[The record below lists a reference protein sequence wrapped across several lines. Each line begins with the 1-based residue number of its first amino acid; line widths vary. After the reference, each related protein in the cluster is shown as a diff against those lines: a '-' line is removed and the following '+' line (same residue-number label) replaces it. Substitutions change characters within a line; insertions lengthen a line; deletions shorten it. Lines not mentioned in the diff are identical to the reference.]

1 MESDKTN
8 RLLDQWKNSDKK
20 KSLQT
25 SIVKAPSGLPMLL
38 TSGQQRL
45 WFLQRLLPDNPVYNY
60 SENFV
65 LTGDLNI
72 PAFTHSLKQVFEDNS
87 ILRST
92 YPYVNDQPVQLI
104 HDWPEIKLNIFDLS
118 TIAVEE
124 KEIQKQDILLSD
136 ARLPFSLEV
145 FPLVRTTLIK
155 LSDTEHVFLM
165 TMHHIIFD
173 KWSMDL
179 FLKKLSTAYRDF
191 FASQDVLKNDGDLQ
205 FSDYAFWQRSRVLD
219 GDQLAYW
226 KTKLGGEIPFLELP
240 TDYPQ
245 PARPTYKGTSYRSQF
260 SKDLSTRVLDL
271 CKTMDTTPYVLMLS
285 VYYLLLYKY
294 SGQKDILVGSPIS
307 HRNSKVLEHMIGFF
321 DETIVLRT
329 TVNPKMTFA
338 DFVTLVKQNTL
349 EAFANIDVPFEVLV
363 KELSPQR
370 SLSVNPFFRVMFIYH
385 SVQKSPSFG
394 SGLEL
399 SHSFFNPGVSKF
411 DLTLYIANENGNLS
425 SGFEYA
431 SDIFEATTIIQLQE
445 HLTLLMESVTKKP
458 DQYISD
464 VKMLTVK
471 EKQFFFEDVEQHS
484 SVFQE
489 FLGIHHIIE
498 SVGKITPTQ
507 TAVTFKNESI
517 TYKTLNERADA
528 VAATILKYTKNRKEI
543 IGLSID
549 RSLDMIIGLLGILKA
564 GCAYLPL
571 DPDYP
576 KDRLDFILKD
586 AECNLLITQTF
597 LKNQYEASGVQI
609 VCIDS
614 NEILN
619 DQTVINFPII
629 EEDDLAYV
637 IYTSGSTGMPKG
649 VPISHK
655 NIINSTAGRLD
666 FYPENPEAFLLMSSI
681 SFDSSKAGI
690 FWTLCTGGNLVI
702 TEKKAEQDIMHLEAL
717 IKKNSVTHT
726 LMLPSLY
733 KLILEHGSTSN
744 LTSLKVVIVAGE
756 ACLPELCNLHFLKL
770 ETVNLY
776 NEYGPTEA
784 SVWCTAYH
792 IKKTDNTLVPIGKPV
807 ANAKIYLLNEA
818 LDVVPFGA
826 VGDIYVGGPGLT
838 TGYINK
844 PELNKT
850 VFLNNPFSNNLD
862 GRLYKT
868 GDRGRYDQDG
878 NIEFL
883 GRIDEQVKIRGHRIE
898 LDEVEKAMRQ
908 SISNTKVVVLVEE
921 KNAVKRLIAF
931 VESVEPID
939 VLAIKAGIKS
949 ILPDFMIPS
958 AIYPIAEMPLLPNG
972 KIDKKSLLGIERTTS
987 SSVLVE
993 HELPT
998 SDTGK
1003 KLLKIWRQVLGLSK
1017 VSVNDNFFEIG
1028 GDSIQSIQMLAMA
1041 RKEGIVLSPNQI
1053 FEYQTIK
1060 ELEDFI
1066 TKNKDQEEQWD
1077 FLVPFRKT
1085 GHLKPLFCLHAG
1097 GGNVFFYKGLLNYI
1111 DPHRPLYG
1119 IQASGMYGKKHKM
1132 HTTLSEMANDY
1143 IAAIK
1148 TVQSEGPFNIMVYC
1162 FSASVGH
1169 EMAMKFKNSGEK
1181 CNLIV
1186 MDTMAK
1192 PWSLNTPERLKIR
1205 VIGFMSRLLRSPF
1218 STVKNMIVI
1227 RLNKASRR
1235 IKIYGGHGENTLEE
1249 LQENLERLSLT
1260 YEWKAFDGKISL
1272 ILTEKAHES
1281 LNKETINSWQEFA
1294 SSGVKVIRTKGQ
1306 HNDLFNDN
1314 NLAYIAEVIEQCI
1327 VDK

>member
-1 MESDKTN
+1 MESDKTK
-8 RLLDQWKNSDKK
+8 RLLDKWKNSDKK

-25 SIVKAPSGLPMLL
+25 SIVKAPAGLPIPL

-45 WFLQRLLPDNPVYNY
+45 WFLQRLLPENPVYNY

-65 LTGDLNI
+65 LTGELNI
-72 PAFTHSLKQVFEDNS
+72 PAFIQSLKQVFEHNS

-92 YPYVNDQPVQLI
+92 YPYLDDQPIQLI
-104 HDWPEIKLNIFDLS
+104 HDGPEIKLNIFDLS
-118 TIAVEE
+118 NIATEE
-124 KEIQKQDILLSD
+124 KEKQKHDILLSD

-155 LSDTEHVFLM
+155 LSDSEHVFLM

-191 FASQDVLKNDGDLQ
+191 FESQDSFSNENDLQ
-205 FSDYAFWQRSRVLD
+205 FSDYAFWQRSRVVD

-226 KTKLGGEIPFLELP
+226 KIKLGGEIPFLELP

-271 CKTMDTTPYVLMLS
+271 CKTLDTTPYVLLLS
-285 VYYLLLYKY
+285 VYYLLLHKY

-307 HRNSKVLEHMIGFF
+307 HRNSEVLENMIGFF

-329 TVNPKMTFA
+329 NVNPKMTFA
-338 DFVTLVKQNTL
+338 NFVATVKETTL
-349 EAFANIDVPFEVLV
+349 EAFANKDVPFEALV

-385 SVQKSPSFG
+385 SVQKSPFFG

-411 DLTLYIANENGNLS
+411 DLTLYIANDHGNLS

-431 SDIFEATTIIQLQE
+431 SDIFKEATIIQLQE
-445 HLTLLMESVTKKP
+445 HLTLLMESVTKNP
-458 DQYISD
+458 DQNILD

-471 EKQFFFEDVEQHS
+471 EKKFFLEDTDQKS
-484 SVFQE
+484 NSMQE
-489 FLGIHHIIE
+489 FHGIHNIIE
-498 SVGKITPTQ
+498 GVGKITPDQ

-517 TYKTLNERADA
+517 TYKILNEKADA
-528 VAATILKYTKNRKEI
+528 LAAVILKYTKNRKEI
-543 IGLSID
+543 IGLCVD

-586 AECNLLITQTF
+586 AKCNLLITQTF
-597 LKNQYEASGVQI
+597 LKNQYEESGVQI
-609 VCIDS
+609 LCIGS
-614 NEILN
+614 NEVLN
-619 DQTVINFPII
+619 NQSVINYPIVT
-629 EEDDLAYV
+629 ENDLAYV

-666 FYPENPEAFLLMSSI
+666 FYPENPEVFLLMSSI

-702 TEKKAEQDIMHLEAL
+702 TEKKAEQDIAHLEAL

-733 KLILEHGSTSN
+733 KLILEHSSISN
-744 LTSLKVVIVAGE
+744 LTSLKAVVVAGE
-756 ACLPELCNLHFLKL
+756 ACLPDMRNLHFDRLK
-770 ETVNLY
+770 TVNLY

-784 SVWCTAYH
+784 SVWCTAYLL
-792 IKKTDNTLVPIGKPV
+792 KKTDADIVPIGKPV
-807 ANAKIYLLNEA
+807 ANAKIYLLNEN
-818 LDVVPFGA
+818 LDLVPFGA

-838 TGYINK
+838 KGYINK
-844 PELNKT
+844 PELNKK
-850 VFLNNPFSNNLD
+850 VFVNNPFSSDFD

-868 GDRGRYDQDG
+868 GDRGRYDQEG
-878 NIEFL
+878 NIQFL

-908 SISNTKVVVLVEE
+908 SIANNKIVVLVEE
-921 KNAVKRLIAF
+921 KNTIKRLIAF
-931 VESVEPID
+931 VETIEPLD
-939 VLAIKAGIKS
+939 ALAIKATLKGM
-949 ILPDFMIPS
+949 LPDFMIPS
-958 AIYPIAEMPLLPNG
+958 AIYPLAEMPLLPNG
-972 KIDKKSLLGIERTTS
+972 KIDKKSLLNIDRSTLPS
-987 SSVLVE
+987 ALVE
-993 HELPT
+993 HDLPK
-998 SDTGK
+998 SETGE
-1003 KLLKIWRQVLGLSK
+1003 KLLKIWQQVLGLST

-1041 RKEGIVLSPNQI
+1041 RKEGIILSPNQI

-1066 TKNKDQEEQWD
+1066 SKNKDQDEQWD
-1077 FLVPFRKT
+1077 YLVPFRKT
-1085 GHLKPLFCLHAG
+1085 GDLKPLFCLHAG
-1097 GGNVFFYKGLLNYI
+1097 GGNVFFYKGLLDYM
-1111 DPHRPLYG
+1111 DPNRPLYG

-1132 HTTLSEMANDY
+1132 HTTVSDMANDY

-1192 PWSLNTPERLKIR
+1192 PWSLNTPDRLKIR
-1205 VIGFMSRLLRSPF
+1205 LIGFMSRLLKSPF
-1218 STVKNMIVI
+1218 STLKNMISI

-1235 IKIYGGHGENTLEE
+1235 IKIYGGKGENTLEE
-1249 LQENLERLSLT
+1249 LQENLERLSLS

-1272 ILTEKAHES
+1272 ILTEKAHDS

-1294 SSGVKVIRTKGQ
+1294 SGGVRILRTKGN
-1306 HNDLFNDN
+1306 HSNLFSIDN
-1314 NLAYIAEVIEQCI
+1314 MPNVAEIIEQCL
-1327 VDK
+1327 VDT

>member
-1 MESDKTN
+1 MEADNTK
-8 RLLDQWKNSDKK
+8 RLLDKWKNSDKK

-25 SIVKAPSGLPMLL
+25 SIVKAPPGLPIPL

-45 WFLQRLLPDNPVYNY
+45 WFLQRLLPENPVYNY

-65 LTGDLNI
+65 LTGELNI
-72 PAFTHSLKQVFEDNS
+72 LAFAHCLKQIFENNS

-92 YPYVNDQPVQLI
+92 YSYVNEQPVQLI
-104 HDWPEIKLNIFDLS
+104 HDGPEIKLNMFDLS
-118 TIAVEE
+118 KLSTEDKE
-124 KEIQKQDILLSD
+124 KQKHDLLLSD
-136 ARLPFSLEV
+136 ARLPFSLDV

-155 LSDTEHVFLM
+155 LSDSEHVFLM

-179 FLKKLSTAYRDF
+179 FLKKLSTAYRNF
-191 FASQDVLKNDGDLQ
+191 FESQDVLKNDSDLQ
-205 FSDYAFWQRSRVLD
+205 FSDYAFWQRSRVVYS
-219 GDQLAYW
+219 DQLAYW
-226 KTKLGGEIPFLELP
+226 KTKLGGEIPFLDLP

-260 SKDLSTRVLDL
+260 SNELSTRVLEL
-271 CKTMDTTPYVLMLS
+271 CKTLDTTPYVLLLS
-285 VYYLLLYKY
+285 VYYVLLYKY

-307 HRNSKVLEHMIGFF
+307 HRTSKVLENMIGFF
-321 DETIVLRT
+321 DETVVLRT
-329 TVNPKMTFA
+329 RVVPEMTFSN
-338 DFVTLVKQNTL
+338 FVTTVKENTL
-349 EAFANIDVPFEVLV
+349 KAFANKDVPFEALV

-385 SVQKSPSFG
+385 SVQKSPHFG

-411 DLTLYIANENGNLS
+411 DLTLYIANDNGQLS

-431 SDIFEATTIIQLQE
+431 SDIFKETTIIQLQE
-445 HLTLLMESVTKKP
+445 HLTLFLETVTKNP
-458 DQYISD
+458 EQNILEVD
-464 VKMLTVK
+464 MLTVK
-471 EKQFFFEDVEQHS
+471 EKQFFFENTNQNS
-484 SVFQE
+484 NFFQE
-489 FLGIHHIIE
+489 FQGIHHIIE
-498 SVGKITPTQ
+498 SVGKISPQ
-507 TAVTFKNESI
+507 KTAVTFKNESI

-528 VAATILKYTKNRKEI
+528 LAATILNHTKNRKEI
-543 IGLSID
+543 IGLCID
-549 RSLDMIIGLLGILKA
+549 RSLEMIIGMLGILKA
-564 GCAYLPL
+564 GCGYLPL

-597 LKNQYEASGVQI
+597 IKKQYEESGVQMLY
-609 VCIDS
+609 IDS
-614 NEILN
+614 NEIIN
-619 DQTVINFPII
+619 DHKDFNPPII
-629 EEDDLAYV
+629 KEDDIAYV
-637 IYTSGSTGMPKG
+637 IYTSGSTGWPKG

-666 FYPENPEAFLLMSSI
+666 FYPENPDVFLLMSSI

-702 TEKKAEQDIMHLEAL
+702 TEKKAEQDIAHLEAL
-717 IKKNSVTHT
+717 IQKNSVTHT

-733 KLILEHGSTSN
+733 KLILEHGSISN
-744 LTSLKVVIVAGE
+744 LVSLKAVIVAGE
-756 ACLPELCNLHFLKL
+756 ACLPELRNLHFEKL

-784 SVWCTAYH
+784 SVWCTAFR
-792 IKKTDNTLVPIGKPV
+792 IKKTDADIIPIGKPV
-807 ANAKIYLLNEA
+807 ANAKMYLLNET
-818 LDVVPFGA
+818 LDMVPFGA
-826 VGDIYVGGPGLT
+826 VGDMYVGGPGLT
-838 TGYINK
+838 KGYINK
-844 PELNKT
+844 PELNKK
-850 VFLNNPFSNNLD
+850 VFLNNPFNNNSD

-868 GDRGRYDQDG
+868 GDRGRYDQEG

-908 SISNTKVVVLVEE
+908 IFTNNKIVVLVEE
-921 KNAVKRLIAF
+921 KNAIKRLISF
-931 VESVEPID
+931 VEASEPLD
-939 VLAIKAGIKS
+939 LLAIKATLKE

-958 AIYPIAEMPLLPNG
+958 AIYPIAEFPFLPNG
-972 KIDKKSLLGIERTTS
+972 KIDKKSLLGIERHTS
-987 SSVLVE
+987 SSPLGA

-998 SDTGK
+998 SETGA
-1003 KLLKIWRQVLGLSK
+1003 KLLNIWQQVLGLST

-1041 RKEGIVLSPNQI
+1041 RKEGIIITPNQI

-1066 TKNKDQEEQWD
+1066 SKNKDTDEQWD
-1077 FLVPFRKT
+1077 YLVPFRKT
-1085 GHLKPLFCLHAG
+1085 GSKKPLFCLHAG
-1097 GGNVFFYKGLLNYI
+1097 GGNVFFYKGLIDYI
-1111 DPHRPLYG
+1111 DPNRPLYG

-1132 HTTLSEMANDY
+1132 HSTISEMANDY

-1148 TVQSEGPFNIMVYC
+1148 TVQPDGPYNIVVYC

-1169 EMAMKFKNSGEK
+1169 EMAIKFKNSGEK
-1181 CNLIV
+1181 FNLIV

-1192 PWSLNTPERLKIR
+1192 PWSLNTPNRIKIR
-1205 VIGFMSRLLRSPF
+1205 VIGFVNRLLKNPV
-1218 STVKNMIVI
+1218 STIKNMISI
-1227 RLNKASRR
+1227 RLNKASSRH
-1235 IKIYGGHGENTLEE
+1235 KVHGGNGEKTLED
-1249 LQENLERLSLT
+1249 LQENLERLSLS
-1260 YEWKAFDGKISL
+1260 YQWEVFDGKISL
-1272 ILTEKAHES
+1272 ILTEKAHGS

-1294 SSGVKVIRTKGQ
+1294 GGGVTVLRTKGH
-1306 HNDLFNDN
+1306 HNDLFNKE
-1314 NLAYIAEVIEQCI
+1314 NLPYVTKIIEECI
-1327 VDK
+1327 VDN